1 MKLQPPRGG
10 SKAKV
15 RHKARPG
22 SKPKAPAA
30 ARKKKARPGLTT
42 AAATPAAAAEK
53 FQPWAKGKAKIK
65 VDERL
70 AKASKPAK
78 PAAKAKPAA
87 GSSKAPQRRARV
99 ESLPKPELA
108 APKPPAR
115 PQSFLSQALQDLDLL
130 AEGEKLEEV
139 LEEFDRAPVDE
150 AEYEDEPDGG
160 VELIEKAP
168 LPVLVL
174 VGRPNVGKSTLFN
187 RLTQTR
193 DALVYDLPGLTRDR
207 QYGQGRFEGRNFI
220 VVDTGGL
227 SPDENDALAMLAEE
241 QAQIA
246 LEEADRIFFLVDAE
260 AGCLP
265 DDEAIARRLRKLGK
279 PVTLLVN
286 KAEGKPVVRTIS
298 EFHTL
303 GLGEPRPVS
312 AERGDG
318 ITTVLREQLAG
329 FPESAEFFSE
339 DGVIR
344 VAIVGRPNAGK
355 STLVNRLVGEDRVLT
370 ADVAGTTRD
379 AIRVRFERDG
389 HQFELIDT
397 AGIRRRSRVSEVVEK
412 FSIVKALQ
420 AIEDA
425 HVVVIVTD
433 AHEEIAT
440 HDAKL
445 MGLVAQRG
453 RALVLAINKW
463 DHLDDDKRAWIKS
476 EVDFRLPFLDFVT
489 PHFISALHGSGLREL
504 MEEVVVAYESTTMD
518 IPTPE
523 LTRALEAAVD
533 RHSPPAV
540 LGRRIKLRY
549 AHQTGTNPIRIL
561 VHGNQTEKLP
571 LSYHR
576 YLVNEFRAAFQLKG
590 VPILIEFKT
599 GENPFKDKKNVLTNR
614 QLKKRRRTLDRFSS

>member
-1 MKLQPPRGG
+1 MKLSSSKGGKGRSKKPRPGTKVKVEAPRKPPRAKTEAVAAPAAKYQPWKK

-15 RHKARPG
+15 
-22 SKPKAPAA
+22 
-30 ARKKKARPGLTT
+30 T
-42 AAATPAAAAEK
+42 
-53 FQPWAKGKAKIK
+53 

-70 AKASKPAK
+70 ASETGAKPRKPVAPK
-78 PAAKAKPAA
+78 PAAKPAVA
-87 GSSKAPQRRARV
+87 VEPAPV
-99 ESLPKPELA
+99 V
-108 APKPPAR
+108 R
-115 PQSFLSQALQDLDLL
+115 PRGFVAQALQDLDLL
-130 AEGEKLEEV
+130 TADEKLEDV
-139 LEEFDRAPVDE
+139 IEEYQLDE
-150 AEYEDEPDGG
+150 FVEDEEYEDEEAL
-160 VELIEKAP
+160 VEGEGESSAVEVVEAPP
-168 LPVLVL
+168 LPVVVL

-187 RLTQTR
+187 RLTHSR

-207 QYGQGRFEGRNFI
+207 QYGQGRFEGKSYI

-227 SPDENDALAMLAEE
+227 SPAENDALAVLAEE

-246 LEEADRIFFLVDAE
+246 LEEADRVFFLVDFQ

-279 PVTLLVN
+279 PVTVLVN
-286 KAEGKPVVRTIS
+286 KAEGQPLLRTAA
-298 EFHTL
+298 EFHVL
-303 GLGEPRPVS
+303 GLGDPRPVS
-312 AERGDG
+312 AEHGDG
-318 ITTVLREQLAG
+318 ITALLREQLAS
-329 FPESAEFFSE
+329 FPENHESHQD
-339 DGVIR
+339 DGIIR
-344 VAIVGRPNAGK
+344 VAVVGRPNAGK
-355 STLVNRLVGEDRVLT
+355 STLVNRLLGEDRVLT

-389 HQFELIDT
+389 HRYELIDT

-425 HVVVIVTD
+425 HVVILVTD
-433 AHEEIAT
+433 AHDEIST
-440 HDAKL
+440 QDAKL

-463 DHLDDDKRAWIKS
+463 DHLTDDKRAWIKS
-476 EVDFRLPFLDFVT
+476 EIDFRLPFLDFVP

-504 MEEVVVAYESTTMD
+504 MEDVVAAYESTTMD

-523 LTRALEAAVD
+523 LTRALERAVD

-576 YLVNEFRAAFQLKG
+576 FLINEFREAFQLKG
-590 VPILIEFKT
+590 VPILLEFKT
-599 GENPFKDKKNVLTNR
+599 GENPFKGKRNVLTNR

>member
-1 MKLQPPRGG
+1 MVRPRGFV
-10 SKAKV
+10 A
-15 RHKARPG
+15 
-22 SKPKAPAA
+22 
-30 ARKKKARPGLTT
+30 
-42 AAATPAAAAEK
+42 
-53 FQPWAKGKAKIK
+53 
-65 VDERL
+65 
-70 AKASKPAK
+70 
-78 PAAKAKPAA
+78 
-87 GSSKAPQRRARV
+87 
-99 ESLPKPELA
+99 
-108 APKPPAR
+108 
-115 PQSFLSQALQDLDLL
+115 QALQDLDLL
-130 AEGEKLEEV
+130 TADEKLEDV
-139 LEEFDRAPVDE
+139 IEEYQLDE
-150 AEYEDEPDGG
+150 FAEDEEYEDEEALAEGEDESSA
-160 VELIEKAP
+160 VEVIETPP
-168 LPVLVL
+168 LPVVVL

-187 RLTQTR
+187 RLTHSR

-207 QYGQGRFEGRNFI
+207 QYGQGRFEGKSYI

-227 SPDENDALAMLAEE
+227 SPAENDALAVLAEE

-246 LEEADRIFFLVDAE
+246 LEEADRVFFLVDFQ

-279 PVTLLVN
+279 PVTVLVN
-286 KAEGKPVVRTIS
+286 KAEGQPLLRTAA
-298 EFHTL
+298 EFHVL
-303 GLGEPRPVS
+303 GLGDPRPVS
-312 AERGDG
+312 AEHGDG
-318 ITTVLREQLAG
+318 ITALLREQLAS
-329 FPESAEFFSE
+329 FPENHESHQD
-339 DGVIR
+339 DGIIR
-344 VAIVGRPNAGK
+344 VAVVGRPNAGK
-355 STLVNRLVGEDRVLT
+355 STLVNRLLGEDRVLT

-389 HQFELIDT
+389 HRYELIDT

-425 HVVVIVTD
+425 HVVILVTD
-433 AHEEIAT
+433 AHDEIST
-440 HDAKL
+440 QDAKL

-463 DHLDDDKRAWIKS
+463 DHLTDDKRAWIKS
-476 EVDFRLPFLDFVT
+476 EIDFRLPFLDFVP

-504 MEEVVVAYESTTMD
+504 MEDVVAAYESTTMD

-523 LTRALEAAVD
+523 LTRALERAVD

-576 YLVNEFRAAFQLKG
+576 FLINEFREAFQLKG
-590 VPILIEFKT
+590 VPILLEFKT
-599 GENPFKDKKNVLTNR
+599 GENPFKGKRNVLTNR
-614 QLKKRRRTLDRFSS
+614 QLKKRRRTLERFR